1 MFRACSSRSRKPSA
15 DPQACRSGRWWSFFP
30 LYGCGK
36 NTTAWLIARKG
47 RVWPVTIF
55 QAMGGSPACFCSD
68 PIPPVAVATDQPA
81 RRDLS
86 RSAGSK
92 RTSRCFHAPFRK
104 KGIPDPKMRN
114 LSSDF
119 AENLLTKHRQG
130 ANNKRLAP
138 ERWIVP
144 DLDRGIECVHIH
156 VDDDLVHPLHLLS
169 C

>member
-1 MFRACSSRSRKPSA
+1 MFRACSSRSRKPSS
-15 DPQACRSGRWWSFFP
+15 DPHACRSGRWWRFFP

-36 NTTAWLIARKG
+36 NTTAWLIAWMG

-92 RTSRCFHAPFRK
+92 RTSRCFHAPFRR

-114 LSSDF
+114 FPSDF
-119 AENLLTKHRQG
+119 AENLLTKHISFQNIGSSAPPWAHKLQAG
-130 ANNKRLAP
+130 AA
-138 ERWIVP
+138 
-144 DLDRGIECVHIH
+144 G
-156 VDDDLVHPLHLLS
+156 LLWQAL
-169 C
+169 